1 MEKKN
6 LFPNNFK
13 TVLLDS
19 IYGKKNWFLISFVI
33 LIITVLI
40 MPLLLINDIEEGN
53 IVVGMIEIFIL
64 VFINCIIDF
73 SYLHDSRK
81 LSYYTSKPMT
91 SLQRVNL
98 IIITNLIFTAVLIGV
113 LAVINLIAGVD
124 VHEMYI
130 ITIPWL
136 ATGIITSAFS
146 SILTGNSF
154 AAAVAT
160 VVNFTLPL
168 SFLAILNYLF
178 TIIEDLALGFN
189 ANILFN
195 SFVENYYKVDKLYF
209 LNYFDDG
216 INWTYFFQLA
226 VIMTVLYL
234 IGYKLLKR
242 RKNERTSEL
251 VVYDGY
257 KYFIS
262 LFLATL
268 VPIGFSLA
276 LRTESFIGKMA
287 VFVLLSALG
296 YYIINAILE
305 KSFSPSFKGLKMYII
320 YLLAFALFIV
330 GGNIATNQYE
340 YYVPKAE
347 DVEYAFIG
355 NSMYHYQQEWERSR
369 QVYDFNLED
378 IEDNSFKEYVDIYTS
393 AKSIDNIIDI
403 HQHILD
409 DQSYYLNQNV
419 IITYV
424 MKNGDNL
431 TRYYNLEQVD
441 DYNGDYLNSK
451 AKEILNTEEFKSRL
465 PYNNRYFNESYITNM
480 NFEINDENGFKTYN
494 ITDIDLDKLK
504 INLEKDYENYLQE
517 SKYSFE
523 ILIRPDGSRNPDYYI
538 ERRIEEDKEVETVA
552 PEVKPE
558 TYYRNYSIFY
568 ETADVGNMKYMR
580 YDIQIGEDFENTISM
595 LEDYLNIELELN

>member
-6 LFPNNFK
+6 LFPSNFK

-19 IYGKKNWFLISFVI
+19 IAGKKNWFLISFAI

-40 MPLLLINDIEEGN
+40 MPLLLISEIQEGN
-53 IVVGMIEIFIL
+53 IVVGMVEIFIL

-73 SYLHDSRK
+73 GYLHDNRK
-81 LSYYTSKPMT
+81 LGYYLSKPVT
-91 SLQRVNL
+91 SMQRVNL
-98 IIITNLIFTAVLIGV
+98 VVITNIIFTGVLIGI

-130 ITIPWL
+130 VTIPWL
-136 ATGIITSAFS
+136 ATGIITAAFS
-146 SILTGNSF
+146 SILTGNSL

-168 SFLAILNYLF
+168 SFLAILNYMF

-195 SFVENYYKVDKLYF
+195 SFVDNYYKVNNLYF

-216 INWTYFFQLA
+216 INWAYFFQLA
-226 VIMTVLYL
+226 VTMTVLYL

-242 RKNERTSEL
+242 RKNERTTDI

-287 VFVLLSALG
+287 VFVLLSALA

-305 KSFSPSFKGLKMYII
+305 KTFSPSFKGLKMYVV
-320 YLLAFALFIV
+320 YLVVFAVFIV

-340 YYVPKAE
+340 YYVPE
-347 DVEYAFIG
+347 VDEVEYAFIG
-355 NSMYHYQQEWERSR
+355 NSMYQYYPEWSESK
-369 QVYDFNLED
+369 QVYEFNLED
-378 IEDNSFKEYVDIYTS
+378 LEEKGFIEISKVLLEKE
-393 AKSIDNIIDI
+393 NI
-403 HQHILD
+403 
-409 DQSYYLNQNV
+409 
-419 IITYV
+419 
-424 MKNGDNL
+424 
-431 TRYYNLEQVD
+431 E
-441 DYNGDYLNSK
+441 
-451 AKEILNTEEFKSRL
+451 
-465 PYNNRYFNESYITNM
+465 
-480 NFEINDENGFKTYN
+480 N
-494 ITDIDLDKLK
+494 ITK
-504 INLEKDYENYLQE
+504 IHDY
-517 SKYSFE
+517 
-523 ILIRPDGSRNPDYYI
+523 
-538 ERRIEEDKEVETVA
+538 
-552 PEVKPE
+552 
-558 TYYRNYSIFY
+558 
-568 ETADVGNMKYMR
+568 
-580 YDIQIGEDFENTISM
+580 
-595 LEDYLNIELELN
+595 

>member
-13 TVLLDS
+13 TILLDS
-19 IYGKKNWFLISFVI
+19 IAGKKNWFLISFAI

-40 MPLLLINDIEEGN
+40 MPLLLISEIQEGN
-53 IVVGMIEIFIL
+53 IVVGMVEIFIL

-73 SYLHDSRK
+73 SYLHDNRK

-98 IIITNLIFTAVLIGV
+98 IIITNLIFTAILIGI

-136 ATGIITSAFS
+136 AAGILTAAFS
-146 SILTGNSF
+146 SILTGNSI

-168 SFLAILNYLF
+168 SFLAVLNYLF

-195 SFVENYYKVDKLYF
+195 SFVDKYYKINNLYF
-209 LNYFDDG
+209 LNYFEEG
-216 INWTYFFQLA
+216 INWTYFFQVA

-257 KYFIS
+257 KHFIS

-276 LRTESFIGKMA
+276 LRTESFVGKMA

-305 KSFSPSFKGLKMYII
+305 KSFSPSLKGLKMYII
-320 YLLAFALFIV
+320 YLVAFGVFIT
-330 GGNIATNQYE
+330 GGNVATNHYE
-340 YYVPKAE
+340 YYVPEAE
-347 DVEYAFIG
+347 DVKYTFIG
-355 NSMYHYQQEWERSR
+355 NSMYHYHQDWERSM
-369 QVYDFNLED
+369 QVYDFSLEE
-378 IEDNSFKEYVDIYTS
+378 IEDDSFKENVDVYTS
-393 AKSIDNIIDI
+393 PKNIDNTIEI
-403 HQHILD
+403 HQHILE
-409 DQSYYLNQNV
+409 DQDYYLNQNV

-424 MKNGDNL
+424 MKDGDNL
-431 TRYYNLEQVD
+431 TRYYNLKQTD

-451 AKEILNTEEFKSRL
+451 AKEILNTGEFKSRL
-465 PYNNRYFNESYITNM
+465 PYNNKYFSEPYITNM
-480 NFEINDENGFKTYN
+480 NFEINDEDGYKTYD
-494 ITDIDLDKLK
+494 ITDINITNLK
-504 INLEKDYENYLQE
+504 SNLEKDYEKYLKE

-523 ILIRPDGSRNPDYYI
+523 ILIRPDANRNPEYYI
-538 ERRIEEDKEVETVA
+538 ENRKDEDKEVETVA
-552 PEVKPE
+552 PKQEP
-558 TYYRNYSIFY
+558 YYKNYTIYY
-568 ETADVGNMKYMR
+568 ETSDIGNMEHRR
-580 YDIQIGEDFENTISM
+580 YDIPLREDFENTISM
-595 LEDYLNIELELN
+595 LEDYLNSEIK

>member
-19 IYGKKNWFLISFVI
+19 IAGKKNWFLISFAI

-40 MPLLLINDIEEGN
+40 MPLLLISEIQEGN

-73 SYLHDSRK
+73 SYLHDNRK
-81 LSYYTSKPMT
+81 LGYYLSKPMT
-91 SLQRVNL
+91 SLQRVN
-98 IIITNLIFTAVLIGV
+98 ITIITNFIFTAVLIGI
-113 LAVINLIAGVD
+113 LGVINMIAGVD

-136 ATGIITSAFS
+136 ITGIITAAFS
-146 SILTGNSF
+146 SILTGNSL

-195 SFVENYYKVDKLYF
+195 SFVDNYYKVNNLYF

-234 IGYKLLKR
+234 IGFKLLKR
-242 RKNERTSEL
+242 RKNERTTEL

-276 LRTESFIGKMA
+276 LRTESFVGKMA

-320 YLLAFALFIV
+320 YLVIFALFIV

-340 YYVPKAE
+340 YYIPEAE
-347 DVEYAFIG
+347 EVEYAFIG

-378 IEDNSFKEYVDIYTS
+378 IEEESFKENVDVYTS

-403 HQHILD
+403 HQHILE

-424 MKNGDNL
+424 MKDGDNL
-431 TRYYNLEQVD
+431 TRYYNLEQAE

-451 AKEILNTEEFKSRL
+451 AKEILSTEEFESRL
-465 PYNNRYFNESYITNM
+465 PYNNKYFNKSYIDNI
-480 NFEINDENGFKTYN
+480 NFEINDENGYKTHD
-494 ITDIDLDKLK
+494 ISDIDIEKLK
-504 INLEKDYENYLQE
+504 INLEKDYQNYLQE

-523 ILIRPDGSRNPDYYI
+523 ILIRPDANRSPDYYI
-538 ERRIEEDKEVETVA
+538 ERRIEEDKEVETAV

-568 ETADVGNMKYMR
+568 ETSETGNMKYMR
-580 YDIQIGEDFENTISM
+580 YDIQINEDFENTVNM
-595 LEDYLNIELELN
+595 LEDYLNIEIK

>member
-19 IYGKKNWFLISFVI
+19 LYSKKNWFLISFAI

-40 MPLLLINDIEEGN
+40 MPLLLVNDIQEGN
-53 IVVGMIEIFIL
+53 IVVGMVEIFIL
-64 VFINCIIDF
+64 VFINMIIDF

-98 IIITNLIFTAVLIGV
+98 IIITNLIFTAILIGI

-136 ATGIITSAFS
+136 AAGILTAAFS
-146 SILTGNSF
+146 SILTGNSI

-168 SFLAILNYLF
+168 SFLAVLNYLF

-195 SFVENYYKVDKLYF
+195 SFVDKYYKINNLYF
-209 LNYFDDG
+209 LNYFDKG
-216 INWTYFFQLA
+216 INWTYFFQVA

-305 KSFSPSFKGLKMYII
+305 KSFSPSLKGLKMYII
-320 YLLAFALFIV
+320 YLVAFGVFIM
-330 GGNIATNQYE
+330 GGNVATNHYE
-340 YYVPKAE
+340 YYVPEAE
-347 DVEYAFIG
+347 DVKYTFVG
-355 NSMYHYQQEWERSR
+355 NSMYHYIRTG
-369 QVYDFNLED
+369 
-378 IEDNSFKEYVDIYTS
+378 KE
-393 AKSIDNIIDI
+393 AC
-403 HQHILD
+403 
-409 DQSYYLNQNV
+409 
-419 IITYV
+419 
-424 MKNGDNL
+424 
-431 TRYYNLEQVD
+431 R
-441 DYNGDYLNSK
+441 
-451 AKEILNTEEFKSRL
+451 F
-465 PYNNRYFNESYITNM
+465 
-480 NFEINDENGFKTYN
+480 
-494 ITDIDLDKLK
+494 
-504 INLEKDYENYLQE
+504 
-517 SKYSFE
+517 
-523 ILIRPDGSRNPDYYI
+523 
-538 ERRIEEDKEVETVA
+538 
-552 PEVKPE
+552 
-558 TYYRNYSIFY
+558 
-568 ETADVGNMKYMR
+568 
-580 YDIQIGEDFENTISM
+580 TISV
-595 LEDYLNIELELN
+595 LKK

>member
-6 LFPNNFK
+6 LFPSNFK

-19 IYGKKNWFLISFVI
+19 IAGKKNWFLISFAI

-40 MPLLLINDIEEGN
+40 MPLLLISEIQEGN
-53 IVVGMIEIFIL
+53 IVVGMVEIFIL

-73 SYLHDSRK
+73 GYLHDNRK
-81 LSYYTSKPMT
+81 LGYYLSKPVT
-91 SLQRVNL
+91 SMQRVNL
-98 IIITNLIFTAVLIGV
+98 VVITNIIFTGVLIGV

-130 ITIPWL
+130 VTIPWL
-136 ATGIITSAFS
+136 LTGILTAAFS
-146 SILTGNSF
+146 SILTGNPI

-168 SFLAILNYLF
+168 SFLAIINYLF
-178 TIIEDLALGFN
+178 TIIEDIALGFD

-209 LNYFDDG
+209 INYFDKG
-216 INWTYFFQLA
+216 INLAYFFQLA
-226 VIMTVLYL
+226 VIMAVLYL

-242 RKNERTSEL
+242 RKNERTTDL

-287 VFVLLSALG
+287 VFVLLSALA

-305 KSFSPSFKGLKMYII
+305 KTFSPSFKGLKMYVV
-320 YLLAFALFIV
+320 YLVVFAVFIV
-330 GGNIATNQYE
+330 GGNIATNRYE
-340 YYVPKAE
+340 YYVPE
-347 DVEYAFIG
+347 VDEVEYAFIG
-355 NSMYHYQQEWERSR
+355 NSMYHYQQEWDKSR
-369 QVYDFNLED
+369 QVYDFNLQD
-378 IEDNSFKEYVDIYTS
+378 INNESFKENVDVYTS
-393 AKSIDNIIDI
+393 SKSIDNIIEI
-403 HQHILD
+403 HQYILE
-409 DQSYYLNQNV
+409 DQGYYISQNV

-424 MKNGDNL
+424 MKDGDNL
-431 TRYYNLEQVD
+431 TRYYNLEQAD

-451 AKEILNTEEFKSRL
+451 AKEILNTGEFKSRL
-465 PYNNRYFNESYITNM
+465 PYNNKYFSEPYITNM
-480 NFEINDENGFKTYN
+480 NFEINDEDGYKTYD
-494 ITDIDLDKLK
+494 ITDINITNLK
-504 INLEKDYENYLQE
+504 SNLEKDYEKYLKE

-523 ILIRPDGSRNPDYYI
+523 ILIRPDANRNPEYYI
-538 ERRIEEDKEVETVA
+538 ENRKDEDKEVETVA
-552 PEVKPE
+552 PKQEP
-558 TYYRNYSIFY
+558 YYKNYTIYY
-568 ETADVGNMKYMR
+568 ETSDIGNMEHRR
-580 YDIQIGEDFENTISM
+580 YDIPLREDFENTISM
-595 LEDYLNIELELN
+595 LEDYLNSEIK

>member
-1 MEKKN
+1 
-6 LFPNNFK
+6 
-13 TVLLDS
+13 
-19 IYGKKNWFLISFVI
+19 
-33 LIITVLI
+33 
-40 MPLLLINDIEEGN
+40 
-53 IVVGMIEIFIL
+53 
-64 VFINCIIDF
+64 
-73 SYLHDSRK
+73 
-81 LSYYTSKPMT
+81 MT
-91 SLQRVNL
+91 SLQRVN
-98 IIITNLIFTAVLIGV
+98 ITIITNFIFTAVLIGI
-113 LAVINLIAGVD
+113 LAVINMIAGVD

-136 ATGIITSAFS
+136 ITGIITAAFS
-146 SILTGNSF
+146 SILTGNSL

-195 SFVENYYKVDKLYF
+195 SFVDNYYKVNNLYF

-234 IGYKLLKR
+234 IGFKLLKR
-242 RKNERTSEL
+242 RKNERTTEL

-276 LRTESFIGKMA
+276 LRTESFVGKMA

-320 YLLAFALFIV
+320 YLVIFALFIV

-340 YYVPKAE
+340 YYIPEAE
-347 DVEYAFIG
+347 EVEYAFIG
-355 NSMYHYQQEWERSR
+355 NSMYHYQQEWDRSKE
-369 QVYDFNLED
+369 VYDFNLED
-378 IEDNSFKEYVDIYTS
+378 IENQSFKENVDVYTS
-393 AKSIDNIIDI
+393 PKSIDNIIDI
-403 HQHILD
+403 HQYILE
-409 DQSYYLNQNV
+409 DQNYYLNQNV

-424 MKNGDNL
+424 MKDGDNL
-431 TRYYNLEQVD
+431 TRYYNLERAE
-441 DYNGDYLNSK
+441 DYNGDYLDSK

-465 PYNNRYFNESYITNM
+465 PYNNKYFNESYITSM
-480 NFEINDENGFKTYN
+480 NFEINNENGYKTYD
-494 ITDIDLDKLK
+494 IGDIDIEKLK
-504 INLEKDYENYLQE
+504 INLEKDYQNYLEE

-523 ILIRPDGSRNPDYYI
+523 ILIRPDASRSPDYYI
-538 ERRIEEDKEVETVA
+538 ERSLEDKEVETRA

-568 ETADVGNMKYMR
+568 ETTYIGDMKQMR
-580 YDIQIGEDFENTISM
+580 YNIQIGEDFENTINM
-595 LEDYLNIELELN
+595 LEDYLNIEIK